1 MKVSVVTV
9 CYNAG
14 DILEDT
20 IKSVVSQT
28 YGDMEYIIID
38 GASSDGT
45 VDVIK
50 KYSDK
55 ITYWVSEPDKG
66 IYDAM
71 NKGILAATGDYII
84 FMNAGDRFANS
95 SVVENVASRLN
106 GATVVTGRWH
116 RCYKDGSMKIGSP
129 SKIARLSVDMPIC
142 HQATFVKLSYHKAN
156 PFDTDY
162 KYSADYNFFYK
173 AWKKGE
179 NFSVID
185 ECIAD
190 FIVDHGASSDNVS
203 ASILE
208 RKLAWQGENNL
219 FFRKMHLW
227 YQILRINSVKSV
239 KRLIK

>member
-28 YGDMEYIIID
+28 YNDVEYIIID
-38 GASSDGT
+38 GASKDGS
-45 VDVIK
+45 VDIIK
-50 KYSDK
+50 KYTDR
-55 ITYWVSEPDKG
+55 IAYWVSEPDNG

-71 NKGILAATGDYII
+71 NKGIRAATGDYII
-84 FMNAGDRFANS
+84 FMNAGDRFADDR
-95 SVVENVASRLN
+95 VLENVAVKLD
-106 GATVVTGRWH
+106 GTTVVSGRWH
-116 RCYKDGSMKIGSP
+116 RCYKDGSKKTGTP
-129 SKIARLSVDMPIC
+129 SKVANLSVDMPIC
-142 HQATFVKLSYHKAN
+142 HQATFVKLAYHKAN
-156 PFDTDY
+156 PFDTGY

-173 AWKKGE
+173 AWKSGE
-179 NFSVID
+179 KFFIVD
-185 ECIAD
+185 DFIAD

-208 RKLAWQGENNL
+208 RKLAWQGEKNL

-227 YQILRINSVKSV
+227 YQILRINFVKSV